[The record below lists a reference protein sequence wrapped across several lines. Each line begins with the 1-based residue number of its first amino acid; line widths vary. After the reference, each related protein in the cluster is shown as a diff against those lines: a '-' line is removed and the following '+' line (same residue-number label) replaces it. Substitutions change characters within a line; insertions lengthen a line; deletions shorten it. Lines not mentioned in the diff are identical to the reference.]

1 MDTGARSIPLSKFF
15 SSLRLIE
22 HPPIEKLDVNE
33 QRVGKPVKISDA
45 IIRQI
50 EKKAN
55 EIFKSLPQQVK
66 EDIRRNNI
74 GERCMNLTI
83 F

>member
-1 MDTGARSIPLSKFF
+1 MSFSMDTGARGIPLSKFF

-22 HPPIEKLDVNE
+22 HPQIEKLDVNE

-55 EIFKSLPQQVK
+55 EIFKSLP
-66 EDIRRNNI
+66 
-74 GERCMNLTI
+74 
-83 F
+83 